1 MPPENILLISTPGD
15 FMSRFGVED
24 LGLGLCVQASRRGGA
39 GWAGW
44 LEAGLLKV
52 RIHGMPVDE
61 LRSLM
66 NACIESMQ
74 IHGNT
79 VSFIEQQ
86 TGATSLPKIQ
96 TGEIPWGTVIRQKL
110 TKKLLKLLPEG
121 AYLVSNSGDSG
132 REPIFAERLGGAET
146 REAVWRRAQLTGAS
160 NRLRRLVWTEVDFN
174 GPDLPSPHPQEPRR

>member
-1 MPPENILLISTPGD
+1 
-15 FMSRFGVED
+15 MSRFGVED

-44 LEAGLLKV
+44 LEAGILKV

-86 TGATSLPKIQ
+86 TGALRNIRASE
-96 TGEIPWGTVIRQKL
+96 TGIVGKVGIYVTPVC
-110 TKKLLKLLPEG
+110 
-121 AYLVSNSGDSG
+121 Y
-132 REPIFAERLGGAET
+132 
-146 REAVWRRAQLTGAS
+146 
-160 NRLRRLVWTEVDFN
+160 TE
-174 GPDLPSPHPQEPRR
+174 